1 MKGGAGPP
9 PGAHWQAAIG
19 FSRHDRE
26 AGGENAVACFEELRY
41 AGDKDAA
48 SCLDALFHVSQKRR
62 RIRDERTRVRRNKMV
77 DIVGAIIGL
86 VINVIILSP
95 VLWLAGRLLV
105 GGQKAKFTDAIM
117 IVVIGVVIGA
127 ILGYF
132 VYGWIASIIMLI
144 VWLALIKHFFDCGW
158 LKAFAIAIVTVI
170 IFAVIAVVLA
180 LLGFGLFA
188 LLI

>member
-1 MKGGAGPP
+1 M
-9 PGAHWQAAIG
+9 
-19 FSRHDRE
+19 
-26 AGGENAVACFEELRY
+26 
-41 AGDKDAA
+41 
-48 SCLDALFHVSQKRR
+48 
-62 RIRDERTRVRRNKMV
+62 
-77 DIVGAIIGL
+77 DIVGAIISL
-86 VINVIILSP
+86 VVNVIILSP
-95 VLWLAGRLLV
+95 VLWLSGRLLV

-158 LKAFAIAIVTVI
+158 LKALAIAIVTVI